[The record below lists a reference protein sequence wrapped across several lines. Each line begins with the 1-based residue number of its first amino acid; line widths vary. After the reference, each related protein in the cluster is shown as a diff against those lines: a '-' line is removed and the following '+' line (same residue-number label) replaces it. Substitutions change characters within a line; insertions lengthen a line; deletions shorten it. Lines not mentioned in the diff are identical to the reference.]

1 MGKKLRGITML
12 VIMLFGIL
20 GLTACDNS
28 LSKYKTTKSIEL
40 QVYADVK
47 CEVNIYS
54 AEGLSAIS
62 KAVTDGKVE
71 ITKARNKGG
80 VDMAYKTATNAIDEV
95 EEDEMK
101 DFEFTISVDK
111 VTIEYGENFNVFVT
125 LKNGSGKDFTI
136 AVSILFW
143 PRITGWDYPIE
154 IEAPEYQNILL
165 AANDVLYDS
174 WTFGDDLEVGTH
186 ELKFRAGFILNWQQE
201 NERHIELWSNIVVLT
216 VQ

>member
-1 MGKKLRGITML
+1 MGKKLKGVAML
-12 VIMLFGIL
+12 VIMQFSIL

-28 LSKYKTTKSIEL
+28 LSKYKATKSIEL

-71 ITKARNKGG
+71 IAKARNNGG

-95 EEDEMK
+95 KEDEMK
-101 DFEFTISVDK
+101 DFEFIISVDK
-111 VTIEYGENFNVFVT
+111 LTIEYGENFNVTVT

-136 AVSILFW
+136 AVSVLFW
-143 PRITGWDYPIE
+143 PRIPGWEYPIE

-165 AANDVLYDS
+165 PSNDVLHDS

-186 ELKFRAGFILNWQQE
+186 ELKFRAGFILNWQQG